1 MTVSFFS
8 SDITL
13 QKALSDHENLF
24 NKTLMGND
32 QYLSTTD

>member
-1 MTVSFFS
+1 MTVSFLS

-13 QKALSDHENLF
+13 QKVLSDHKNLF

-32 QYLSTTD
+32 QYLSITD